1 MEQSNNVR
9 IVKIPLHEFI
19 SILVDLY
26 EQGVDYIDIEG
37 NSHEK
42 KDSVNIVFNKEYM
55 ADESL
60 EPEDVMSNMM
70 SEEVMGDDDDED
82 NEEIPPINLNIKLSD
97 EDLNQ
102 LA

>member
-9 IVKIPLHEFI
+9 LVKIPLHEFI

-37 NSHEK
+37 NNTERQ
-42 KDSVNIVFNKEYM
+42 DSVNILFNKEYM
-55 ADESL
+55 AEESL
-60 EPEDVMSNMM
+60 EPEDVMMNIM
-70 SEEVMGDDDDED
+70 SEEEEYEEEED
-82 NEEIPPINLNIKLSD
+82 NIPPINLNIKLSD

-102 LA
+102 LS

>member
-9 IVKIPLHEFI
+9 LVKIPLHEFI

-37 NSHEK
+37 NNNEK
-42 KDSVNIVFNKEYM
+42 QDSVNIIFNKEYM
-55 ADESL
+55 AEESL
-60 EPEDVMSNMM
+60 EPEDVMMNMM
-70 SEEVMGDDDDED
+70 SEEEEEED
-82 NEEIPPINLNIKLSD
+82 NVPPINLNIKLSD

-102 LA
+102 LS

>member
-9 IVKIPLHEFI
+9 LVKIPLHEFI

-37 NSHEK
+37 NNNERQ
-42 KDSVNIVFNKEYM
+42 DFVNILFNKEYM
-55 ADESL
+55 AEESL
-60 EPEDVMSNMM
+60 EPEDVMMNMM
-70 SEEVMGDDDDED
+70 SEEEEEED
-82 NEEIPPINLNIKLSD
+82 NFPPINLNIKLSD

-102 LA
+102 LS